1 MKERTIQNLVNAI
14 FLTVIMMAVVF
25 VRMVCT
31 GEPINGVFIGIVI
44 VVIFISAYFFAS
56 FDEKI
61 DAFGK
66 KHKVLYAGLQAFFV
80 TILFGTVRVLNGKM
94 QMKTACIT
102 GSIFFIILT
111 IINYTCIC
119 RKVSK
124 KNN

>member
-1 MKERTIQNLVNAI
+1 MKERTIQNCVNAI

-31 GEPINGVFIGIVI
+31 GEPISAVFIGIVT
-44 VVIFISAYFFAS
+44 VVIFISAYVLVS
-56 FDEKI
+56 SSEKM

-80 TILFGTVRVLNGKM
+80 TMLFCTVRVLNGKM
-94 QMKTACIT
+94 QMKTACIA
-102 GSIFFIILT
+102 GGIIFVILT
-111 IINYTCIC
+111 VINYTCIC